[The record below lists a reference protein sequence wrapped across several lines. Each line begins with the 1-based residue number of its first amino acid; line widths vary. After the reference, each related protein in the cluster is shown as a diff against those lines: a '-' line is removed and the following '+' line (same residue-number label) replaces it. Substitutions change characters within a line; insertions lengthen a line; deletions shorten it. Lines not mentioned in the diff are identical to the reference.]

1 MRVFLAIVLIAS
13 AGLAVLA
20 AALRQPVLF
29 VGNSRTEPGAN
40 PETLRS
46 HVEFLSADLRPRSV
60 SHPANLERAAAY
72 IATSF
77 RSAGARTSQQLF
89 KARGAGYS
97 NVIGEFGPTDRRAPV
112 LVVGA
117 HYDAFSD
124 TGTLPG
130 ADDNASGVAGLL
142 ELARLLRTEKLD
154 RPVMLVAYANEE
166 PPFFGSDLMGSAIHA
181 NQLAADGRRVSGMIC
196 LEMIGY
202 YASNQ
207 QWPNQLFA
215 LIYPSRGDFIGV
227 TGGWSDRHLA
237 RVVKSS
243 IAASGGV
250 RVVSFS
256 GLRETSDASDLRNYW
271 PHGWPAVMVTDTAFL
286 RNPNY
291 HTLRDTADT
300 LDYAKMARVVD
311 GLLNTVVT
319 ITATPSVVA
328 RSALGRPFA
337 SSRLWYN

>member
-1 MRVFLAIVLIAS
+1 MARLERILRSCMRIFLAVALIAT
-13 AGLAVLA
+13 AGLGVLA

-29 VGNSRTEPGAN
+29 VGDPRTNPRAN
-40 PETLRS
+40 PERLRS
-46 HVEFLSADLRPRSV
+46 HVEFLSVDLRPRSV
-60 SHPANLERAAAY
+60 SHPENLERAAAY

-77 RSAGARTSQQLF
+77 RSAGARTSLQQF
-89 KARGAGYS
+89 TARGASYS
-97 NVIGEFGPTDRRAPV
+97 NVIGEFGPADGTAPV

-142 ELARLLRTEKLD
+142 ELARLLGTEKLD

-166 PPFFGSDLMGSAIHA
+166 PPFFGSDQMGSAIHA
-181 NQLAADGRRVSGMIC
+181 NQLAASGRRVNGMIC

-202 YASNQ
+202 FAVKQ
-207 QWPNQLFA
+207 QWPNRLFA

-227 TGGWSDRHLA
+227 VGGWSDRRLA
-237 RVVKSS
+237 RAVKKS

-256 GLRETSDASDLRNYW
+256 GFRETSDASDQRNYW

-291 HTLRDTADT
+291 HTMRDTADT
-300 LDYAKMARVVD
+300 LDYSKMAAVVD
-311 GLLNTVVT
+311 GLLNAVVT
-319 ITATPSVVA
+319 ITI
-328 RSALGRPFA
+328 G
-337 SSRLWYN
+337 